1 MKNCQD
7 VLLTALY
14 MRFEGEHMKKSVFFA
29 VIGGL
34 IGFLLSS
41 MIKRKEPDCSKWRE
55 LSDKHLSLML
65 LMDRWVRVKQ
75 EEKSISS
82 FLAGKGYKKIAV
94 YGMSYVGETLV
105 NELRGTE
112 VDIVYGIDRNAKTA
126 YGDVKVVSVDDDL
139 PEVDGIVVTA
149 VTYYPAI
156 WEKLSKKVQCP
167 ILSLEDILYGI

>member
-1 MKNCQD
+1 
-7 VLLTALY
+7 
-14 MRFEGEHMKKSVFFA
+14 MKKSIFFA
-29 VIGGL
+29 VISGG

-41 MIKRKEPDCSKWRE
+41 IVKRKEPDWSKWRE

-82 FLAGKGYKKIAV
+82 FLSGKGYKKIAI

-105 NELRGTE
+105 NELRGTD
-112 VDIVYGIDRNAKTA
+112 VDVAYGIDIKAKAA
-126 YGDVKVVSVDDDL
+126 YGDVEVVSADDDL

-156 WEKLSKKVQCP
+156 REKLSKKVSCP
-167 ILSLEDILYGI
+167 ILSLDDILYGI